1 MIETSRWVLHINNMF
16 MHEDLTAQINVG
28 EDGALEICAV
38 TKDGLKPFPK
48 ELAEKIKVD
57 GDTLSAEVEMEEM
70 KGMKIKVEVTFH
82 EDTAEGFF
90 KLPLFG
96 KLKFNGEKVEMTD
109 IPEKTESEEADNA

>member
-1 MIETSRWVLHINNMF
+1 MITTSRWVFHINNMF

-28 EDGALEICAV
+28 EDGSLEFLAV
-38 TKDGLKPFPK
+38 TKDGIKSFPK
-48 ELAEKIKVD
+48 ELYEKITVD

-96 KLKFNGEKVEMTD
+96 KLKFNGEKIEMTD
-109 IPEKTESEEADNA
+109 IPKKAENEEADNA

>member
-1 MIETSRWVLHINNMF
+1 

-28 EDGALEICAV
+28 EDGSLEFFAV
-38 TKDGLKPFPK
+38 TKDGIKSFPK
-48 ELAEKIKVD
+48 ELYEKITVD

-96 KLKFNGEKVEMTD
+96 KLKFNGERVPITD
-109 IPEKTESEEADNA
+109 ASEETDSGEEDNA